1 MTALVDDDDEDPLDA
16 YMKDLEKNA
25 KDKGR

>member
-1 MTALVDDDDEDPLDA
+1 MTALVDDDDDPLDA